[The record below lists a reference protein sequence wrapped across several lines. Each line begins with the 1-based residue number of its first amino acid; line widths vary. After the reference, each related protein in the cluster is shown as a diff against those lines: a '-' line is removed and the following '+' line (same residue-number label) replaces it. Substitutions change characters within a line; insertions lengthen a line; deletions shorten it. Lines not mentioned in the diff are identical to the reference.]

1 MDPVTLRRF
10 VGAQEAV
17 RVQSPWTVE
26 EWMCRSDVVSNEHLL
41 MVLPLPAESLWRWSL
56 ANRRAAP

>member
-1 MDPVTLRRF
+1 TILATL
-10 VGAQEAV
+10 AALAV
-17 RVQSPWTVE
+17 V
-26 EWMCRSDVVSNEHLL
+26 EHLL